1 MELQC
6 QINFDLCSYLLN
18 VKKYDIARLS
28 ILKCRDHLQDLR
40 KIVKNEP
47 FFFCLV
53 TEEKLHGLL
62 MACGIEKHTSA
73 SLLERVVES
82 SYNKFENL
90 IDVLKEDNIS
100 KEIPVVTRRIVEL
113 DLQAAITSKA
123 VPTNKTDVLI
133 QTVALNTIRCLIDN
147 GDIIPFIDFTQ
158 KYKSPKDFQILIH
171 ATQDVLDKCSAKDK
185 LRLKNYFLNILLTNE
200 INMVTVENGIKSLN
214 LFSDLEFSD
223 IKKHRNDGDIDLPAI
238 AMQTDWRTVDVK
250 SEYSKIHSIE

>member
-6 QINFDLCSYLLN
+6 QINFDLCSYYLN
-18 VKKYDIARLS
+18 VKKYDLARLS

-53 TEEKLHGLL
+53 NEEKLHGLL
-62 MACGIEKHTSA
+62 LACGIEKHTS

-82 SYNKFENL
+82 SYNKFENV
-90 IDVLKEDNIS
+90 IDILKEDNVS

-113 DLQAAITSKA
+113 DVQAAISCTVIPANKA
-123 VPTNKTDVLI
+123 DVLI
-133 QTVALNTIRCLIDN
+133 HTVALNTIRCLMDN

-158 KYKSPKDFQILIH
+158 KYKSPKDFQILIQ
-171 ATQDVLDKCSAKDK
+171 ATQDILKNCSSKDE
-185 LRLKNYFLNILLTNE
+185 LRLKNYFLNLLLTNE
-200 INMVTVENGIKSLN
+200 INMVAIENGIRSLN
-214 LFSDLEFSD
+214 LFTDIELND
-223 IKKHRNDGDIDLPAI
+223 IKKHRNDGDIDLPLI

-250 SEYSKIHSIE
+250 SEYILTT